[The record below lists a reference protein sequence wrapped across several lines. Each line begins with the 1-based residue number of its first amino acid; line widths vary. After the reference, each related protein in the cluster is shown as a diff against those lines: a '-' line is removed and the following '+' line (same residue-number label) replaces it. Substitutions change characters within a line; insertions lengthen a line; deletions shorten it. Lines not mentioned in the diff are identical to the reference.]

1 MTKQAGIYLISSLV
15 NNKYYVGQAVN
26 IRNRWIGH
34 NTRLNNN
41 THHSKYLQKHYNKH
55 GKEALV
61 YSVLEIIN
69 NPTKELL
76 AEREQYWMDLL
87 KPEFNS
93 CPAAGSSL
101 NRKTKGSKYYSYHKD
116 AACYAVVYKVN
127 GKAYTFS
134 CHHTEEAAKAEVE
147 YIKSLKDNE
156 IIAYSSECKYKP
168 KRRSRKVKFY
178 SFNIRLQK
186 WKITINKKHYGYY
199 ATEQEAIDRVKQLK
213 IELSIE

>member
-1 MTKQAGIYLISSLV
+1 
-15 NNKYYVGQAVN
+15 
-26 IRNRWIGH
+26 
-34 NTRLNNN
+34 
-41 THHSKYLQKHYNKH
+41 
-55 GKEALV
+55 
-61 YSVLEIIN
+61 
-69 NPTKELL
+69 
-76 AEREQYWMDLL
+76 MDLL

-116 AACYAVVYKVN
+116 ADCYAVVYKVN